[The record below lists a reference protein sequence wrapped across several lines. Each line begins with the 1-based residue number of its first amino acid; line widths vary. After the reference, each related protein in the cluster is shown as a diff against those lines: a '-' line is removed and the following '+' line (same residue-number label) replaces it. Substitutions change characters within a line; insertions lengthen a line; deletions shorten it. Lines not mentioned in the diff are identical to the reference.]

1 MRPSPVYFT
10 TVPTSYEDG
19 GYPGV
24 SLPGGEGDVGS
35 YKGEGDDGSNLG
47 EGDDGSNLGE
57 GDDGSNLGEGEGG
70 AYSSYLLTN
79 LDSPFSF
86 CIVAIS
92 VSLLDFTIV

>member
-35 YKGEGDDGSNLG
+35 YKGEGEGDVGSYKG
-47 EGDDGSNLGE
+47 EGDV
-57 GDDGSNLGEGEGG
+57 GSNLGEGEGG

-79 LDSPFSF
+79 LESPFSF

>member
-1 MRPSPVYFT
+1 MRPSPLYCT

-35 YKGEGDDGSNLG
+35 YKDEGEGDVGSYKG
-47 EGDDGSNLGE
+47 EGDV
-57 GDDGSNLGEGEGG
+57 GSNLGEGEGG

-79 LDSPFSF
+79 LESPFSF